1 LNGARD
7 NVFQQNCWQNLTF
20 ISRGSSSGNPGDL
33 FLSRS
38 LDEVLALWRKQFD
51 YVIIDTC
58 PAFAADDAI
67 TLAPK
72 VDGTL
77 FVVRSRFARAT
88 AVRESLE
95 LLYHRRARV
104 LGLIYNRADSS
115 AHSYDYYKYEEY
127 HTRALS
133 A

>member
-1 LNGARD
+1 MD
-7 NVFQQNCWQNLTF
+7 
-20 ISRGSSSGNPGDL
+20 D
-33 FLSRS
+33 
-38 LDEVLALWRKQFD
+38 VLIRWRKQFD
-51 YVIIDTC
+51 YVLIDSC
-58 PAFAADDAI
+58 PAFAADDV
-67 TLAPK
+67 TSLAPK

-77 FVVRSRFARAT
+77 FVVRSRFARAA

-104 LGLIYNRADSS
+104 LGLIYNRADVSG
-115 AHSYDYYKYEEY
+115 HSYEYYKYDEY